1 MVLPVVWPDWEGE
14 GHLMTRPTK
23 ALRKLSRERP
33 ADDDLFRLLEKVT
46 KQDFPDASVAMLG
59 MALLD
64 HGLRDLLI
72 HSLPNLTNVDHI
84 GAMFDTE
91 GAPMGSVAAKIRL
104 AHALGLLTDA
114 EAEDLHT
121 LRDIRN
127 TFGHAA
133 REVTFDTPEVATAID
148 ALHAWKTDGPIDPA
162 DEMTRK
168 EMFAG
173 VIYMFRFKLAISEVD
188 WAKVR
193 DEAMAFFKRLREAL
207 DDFGEIIEVK
217 DAKQF
222 ELDPPG
228 QKNQ

>member
-1 MVLPVVWPDWEGE
+1 MALPVVWSVGEGE
-14 GHLMTRPTK
+14 GHLMAKPTK

-46 KQDFPDASVAMLG
+46 KADFPDASVAMLG

-64 HGLRDLLI
+64 HGLRDLLL
-72 HSLPNLTNVDHI
+72 HSLPNLKSPDHI
-84 GAMFDTE
+84 SAMFDTE

-104 AHALGLLTDA
+104 SHALGLLTDD

-133 REVTFDTPEVATAID
+133 REVTFDTPEIATAID
-148 ALHAWKTDGPIDPA
+148 ALRAWKADTPIDPA

-188 WAKVR
+188 WTKVR

-207 DDFGEIIEVK
+207 DDFGEITEVK
-217 DAKQF
+217 DPKRF
-222 ELDPPG
+222 ELNPPDAG
-228 QKNQ
+228 